1 MCSPNIDEYVE
12 KMITRFHIE
21 NFKSLVS
28 FDLPPA
34 RHDLPQFTCLIG
46 LNGSGKSTL
55 LQAMDFAAHIIMGKV
70 EDWLTQRNWKPSDV
84 QTNLGKRTPVVSFVV
99 GFRNENGIE
108 ATWQARYNANQ
119 LRCTFEKVES
129 AGRTLLE
136 LEAERLALAGP
147 DGELKRGEEKLNLV
161 YKGSVLSVL
170 QLKEKHALLTF
181 VKESLQ
187 QLKSLELLS
196 PQLLRKRATAAKDIG
211 VGGEK
216 LSAFLAGLASEK
228 KEALLSAL
236 QKFYPRLE
244 DWRVKSLQSGWKDL
258 RVVEDYHGSHTV
270 QAAHMNDGLLRIM
283 AILAQAHSPHTFL
296 LFDEIE
302 NGINPELVEKL
313 VDFLIHCGKQVVVT
327 THSPMILN
335 YIPDAIAKE
344 GVIMLY
350 KTVRGVTRSARFFD
364 LPGMSEKL
372 RALGPGEV
380 FADTRLADLA
390 KEMEHLGN
398 GLPVANSCP

>member
-1 MCSPNIDEYVE
+1 
-12 KMITRFHIE
+12 MITRFHIE
-21 NFKSLVS
+21 NFKSLVN

-34 RHDLPQFTCLIG
+34 GHCLSQFICLIG

-55 LQAMDFAAHIIMGKV
+55 LQALDFAAHIATGKV
-70 EDWLTQRNWKPSDV
+70 EDWLAQRNWKPTDV
-84 QTNLGKRTPVVSFVV
+84 VTNLAKRTSVVSLEMR
-99 GFRNENGIE
+99 FRDHNGAE
-108 ATWQARYNANQ
+108 ATWQARYNASQ
-119 LRCTFEKVES
+119 LRCTFEKVVS
-129 AGRTLLE
+129 GGRTLLE
-136 LEAERLALAGP
+136 LEAERLALAGA

-161 YKGSVLSVL
+161 YRGSVLSIL
-170 QLKEKHALLTF
+170 QLNDAHPLLSV
-181 VKESLQ
+181 VKESLR
-187 QLKSLELLS
+187 QLKSLVLLA
-196 PQLLRKRATAAKDIG
+196 PQLLRKRAYEAKDIG

-228 KEALLSAL
+228 KAALLSAL

-244 DWRVKSLQSGWKDL
+244 NWRVKSLQSGWKDL
-258 RVVEDYHGSHTV
+258 RVEETYQGRHTV
-270 QAAHMNDGLLRIM
+270 RATHMNDGLLRIM

-302 NGINPELVEKL
+302 NGVNPELVEKL

-335 YIPDAIAKE
+335 YIPDDVARE

-350 KTVRGVTRSARFFD
+350 KTERGETRSARFFD
-364 LPGMSEKL
+364 SPAMQQKL

-380 FADTRLADLA
+380 FADTRLSELA
-390 KEMEHLGN
+390 KELEEQGN
-398 GLPVANSCP
+398 GQLVPMSHP